1 MPMAD
6 ELYLSG
12 ASHHEVVL
20 VGRNTLDVTGVTG
33 VDSFDSEEFLL
44 QTECGYLGIRGTNLH
59 IKTLDLEQGKVAIEG
74 EFHEMSY
81 LDDGHQRADRAK
93 SLMGRLFR

>member
-44 QTECGYLGIRGTNLH
+44 QTECGYLGNQGNQPPYQNPGLGT
-59 IKTLDLEQGKVAIEG
+59 GKSG
-74 EFHEMSY
+74 
-81 LDDGHQRADRAK
+81 D
-93 SLMGRLFR
+93 

>member
-1 MPMAD
+1 MAE

-12 ASHHEVVL
+12 TAHHEVVL
-20 VGRNTLDVTGVTG
+20 VDRNTLDVTGVTG

-59 IKTLDLEQGKVAIEG
+59 IKNLDLEQGKVTIEG
-74 EFHEMSY
+74 DFYEMSY
-81 LDDGHQRADRAK
+81 LDYGHHRSERGK

>member
-1 MPMAD
+1 MAE

-12 ASHHEVVL
+12 TAKHEVVM
-20 VGRNTLDVTGVTG
+20 VGRNTLDVTGVMG
-33 VDSFDSEEFLL
+33 VESFDSEEFLL
-44 QTECGYLGIRGTNLH
+44 QTECGYLGIRGINLH
-59 IKTLDLEQGKVAIEG
+59 IKTLDLEQGKVAIQG

-81 LDDGHQRADRAK
+81 LDDGTPRVEKAR